1 VEKTKSYRRS
11 RKTKIMA
18 ALIVNIAT
26 AVKCDCHPT
35 IMHIAVVLDGLLK
48 TSFIQ
53 YFSKILG
60 LTKSWQNWSPNF
72 YGRK

>member
-1 VEKTKSYRRS
+1 
-11 RKTKIMA
+11 
-18 ALIVNIAT
+18 
-26 AVKCDCHPT
+26 
-35 IMHIAVVLDGLLK
+35 MHIAVVLDGLLK